1 MAKLNI
7 TAEQIQSTTNML
19 KSTAA
24 AEDWTA
30 EGSDDLYPSAKA
42 VTNLV
47 TTTTNAIIEACENA
61 SGGAEFPV
69 GSIIIMGPDPAS
81 ATGAPINP
89 NGKIEGEW
97 TLIDKSF
104 KYGITDI
111 GPPNSF
117 SSSESGISIS
127 GETAIRTDHSL
138 LIKLGVASANDIT
151 ISTSQSSVLL
161 VSLNLARLG
170 VNQLSSASTRG
181 IAFASSTN
189 ASAAGAAVCYDIQK
203 DGKVYLNDVVNSG
216 SSTLTLKKNM
226 YMYINAIIPI
236 NHIDMIDSFCDKF
249 YWQRTE

>member
-1 MAKLNI
+1 MAKLDF
-7 TAEQIQSTTNML
+7 TANEIQSTINML
-19 KSTAA
+19 TTADGAA
-24 AEDWTA
+24 AVADNWTD
-30 EGSDDLYPSAKA
+30 SKYPSANA
-42 VTNLV
+42 VVAKITEMTSGKIEYPIGSV
-47 TTTTNAIIEACENA
+47 IIT
-61 SGGAEFPV
+61 
-69 GSIIIMGPDPAS
+69 GPNPAS
-81 ATGAPINP
+81 STGAPIDP
-89 NGKIEGEW
+89 NGKIEGKW
-97 TLIDKSF
+97 TLVDKSF

-117 SSSESGISIS
+117 SPSESGISIS

-161 VSLNLARLG
+161 VSLDLPRLG

-189 ASAAGAAVCYDIQK
+189 ASAAGAAVCYDIQTN
-203 DGKVYLNDVVNSG
+203 GKVYLNDVVNSG

-236 NHIDMIDSFCDKF
+236 NHTDMINSFCDKF
-249 YWQRTE
+249 YWKRTE

>member
-1 MAKLNI
+1 MII
-7 TAEQIQSTTNML
+7 TGASD
-19 KSTAA
+19 A
-24 AEDWTA
+24 DWA
-30 EGSDDLYPSAKA
+30 SDSKYPSAKA
-42 VTNLV
+42 VADKLS
-47 TTTTNAIIEACENA
+47 TTTSSHPIGSVIIT
-61 SGGAEFPV
+61 
-69 GSIIIMGPDPAS
+69 GPNPAS
-81 ATGAPINP
+81 STGAPIDP
-89 NGKIEGEW
+89 NGKIEGKW

-117 SSSESGISIS
+117 SPSESGISIS

-249 YWQRTE
+249 YWKRTEQ